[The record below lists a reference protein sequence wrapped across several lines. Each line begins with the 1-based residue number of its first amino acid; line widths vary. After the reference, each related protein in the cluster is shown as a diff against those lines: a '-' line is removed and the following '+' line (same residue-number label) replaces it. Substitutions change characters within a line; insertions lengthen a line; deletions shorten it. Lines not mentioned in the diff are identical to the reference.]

1 LKEKLAVK
9 SAPEVPEA
17 EKLVDYIEQ
26 AIELTRNLAR
36 DFFSLELEREG
47 LIVGLQALAEDIT
60 ERFRVDCV
68 FDG

>member
-1 LKEKLAVK
+1 M
-9 SAPEVPEA
+9 PEA